1 MRKIRLKPEYD
12 LTPQE
17 GWLEKVYKIIYL
29 SNTRAGKTFD
39 IILLIVILLSTVL
52 VMLETVPT
60 LSLRTIRSLYWIE
73 SFVTILFTIEYIL
86 RIACIKDKREYI
98 FSFNGIIDFLS
109 IAPFYLHLFY
119 PATHY
124 LIVIR
129 LLRLLR
135 VFRIFNLLDYMKD
148 GRYITSALKH
158 SSRKIYI
165 FLLFLSIFI
174 VIIGSLMYVIEGGE
188 NGFTSIP
195 TSIYWAVVTVTT
207 VGYGDISPVTPFG
220 KFLSIVVMLCGYSI
234 IAVPTGIVTSEFRQ
248 KRALKNDL
256 ACQRCG
262 NTENDS
268 DARYCKKCGE
278 RLS

>member
-1 MRKIRLKPEYD
+1 M
-12 LTPQE
+12 TPQE

-158 SSRKIYI
+158 SSRKYTS
-165 FLLFLSIFI
+165 FCYSYLSLLL
-174 VIIGSLMYVIEGGE
+174 L
-188 NGFTSIP
+188 
-195 TSIYWAVVTVTT
+195 
-207 VGYGDISPVTPFG
+207 
-220 KFLSIVVMLCGYSI
+220 
-234 IAVPTGIVTSEFRQ
+234 
-248 KRALKNDL
+248 
-256 ACQRCG
+256 
-262 NTENDS
+262 
-268 DARYCKKCGE
+268 
-278 RLS
+278 